1 MSIALGGIGK
11 KRPRRRGDD
20 YNGAQ
25 PNIEQSAFLA
35 DSDRDPSV
43 PLTPSA
49 KTTALKDIVLRFQE
63 EVPHDKIIIYTQWV
77 AMAVIIGRVLE
88 DEKINFV
95 YFVGELGDKQRD
107 KSLEAFKK
115 IRQVKVM
122 V

>member
-1 MSIALGGIGK
+1 M
-11 KRPRRRGDD
+11 
-20 YNGAQ
+20 
-25 PNIEQSAFLA
+25 
-35 DSDRDPSV
+35 

-107 KSLEAFKK
+107 KSLETFKK